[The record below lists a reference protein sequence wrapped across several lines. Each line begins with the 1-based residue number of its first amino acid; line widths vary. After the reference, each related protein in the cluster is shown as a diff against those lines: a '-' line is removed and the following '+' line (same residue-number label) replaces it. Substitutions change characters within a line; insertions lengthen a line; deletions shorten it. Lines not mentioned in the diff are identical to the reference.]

1 MVTIKLN
8 IISIK
13 FFLNNNIER
22 PLKGYIA
29 TGVVVGEKSNLHEN
43 KTICSVSR
51 YNGWG
56 KGYIYS
62 KISMNISTIYC
73 PIKEYK

>member
-29 TGVVVGEKSNLHEN
+29 TGVVVGKKAIYM
-43 KTICSVSR
+43 KTRQFVLFLATM
-51 YNGWG
+51 GGG
-56 KGYIYS
+56 KGTYIL
-62 KISMNISTIYC
+62 KLV
-73 PIKEYK
+73 